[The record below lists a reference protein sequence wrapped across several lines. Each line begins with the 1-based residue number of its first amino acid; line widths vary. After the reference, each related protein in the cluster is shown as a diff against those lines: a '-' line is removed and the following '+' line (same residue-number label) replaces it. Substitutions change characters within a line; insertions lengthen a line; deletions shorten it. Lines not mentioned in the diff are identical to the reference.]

1 MCVCVFVLSSVVGP
15 SEGSHGEA
23 VARAGAEEEE
33 AGEAKRGG
41 QRDGERPDQET
52 AGEIQLCLPNSFC
65 KLPSVIPNRKFIV
78 HFVLLYFDSTDGK

>member
-1 MCVCVFVLSSVVGP
+1 MTTLNPAMEKYSVEEPCADSTVCVCVLSSIVGP

-41 QRDGERPDQET
+41 Q
-52 AGEIQLCLPNSFC
+52 
-65 KLPSVIPNRKFIV
+65 
-78 HFVLLYFDSTDGK
+78 